1 MMRRMHIFIW
11 MLPALFST
19 VTHAGAST
27 VNAWRI
33 LDTIQRELQ
42 GEPESDYTI
51 HALRIGTT
59 PDAKRSIFITD
70 PLMPNR
76 IEVSFSFW
84 VLKGHD
90 RVILVDTGFES
101 MKMVEKWR
109 IRGYRNPVQALS
121 DIGIKP
127 SQVTDVVVT
136 HSHWDHIGGLP
147 AFKSARIWINRT
159 ELDLVMR
166 RKAGRVKKALQKARE
181 KGLLRL
187 TGSVET
193 FAPCAVVVPVGLH
206 SAGFQFVVIKN
217 TDGIWILAS
226 DVTPLWANFERNAST
241 GLSSDKKRTL
251 EVQDMMLQLVDADLG
266 RIIPGHEPGIFDKKG
281 TVLIR

>member
-1 MMRRMHIFIW
+1 
-11 MLPALFST
+11 MLPAFFCT
-19 VTHAGAST
+19 ATHAGDSA
-27 VNAWRI
+27 VNAWRL
-33 LDTIQRELQ
+33 LDKIKSELQ

-59 PDAKRSIFITD
+59 PDAKRGIFITD
-70 PLMPNR
+70 PLMTDR

-101 MKMVEKWR
+101 MNMVDRWR
-109 IRGYRNPVQALS
+109 ITGYRNPVQALS
-121 DIGIKP
+121 DIGVRP
-127 SQVTDVVVT
+127 AQVTDVVVT
-136 HSHWDHIGGLP
+136 HSHWDHIGSLP
-147 AFKSARIWINRT
+147 AFKSARIWINRA

-166 RKAGRVKKALQKARE
+166 RKAGRVKKALQKARQ
-181 KGLLRL
+181 KGLLHI

-226 DVTPLWANFERNAST
+226 DVAPLWANFERNAST
-241 GLSSDKKRTL
+241 GLSSDKKCTL
-251 EVQDMMLQLVDADLG
+251 EVQDIMLQLVDADLG
-266 RIIPGHEPGIFDKKG
+266 RIIPGHEPGIFEKED